1 LDYPFFPPTQPTCFY
16 VSIFSN
22 LAIIV
27 GKEIEKVGQIQ
38 KKMYKAKKL
47 PKNRDKKFE
56 YFFPPN
62 D

>member
-1 LDYPFFPPTQPTCFY
+1 
-16 VSIFSN
+16 

-27 GKEIEKVGQIQ
+27 GKEIEKIGQIQ

-56 YFFPPN
+56 YFFPLMN
-62 D
+62 K